1 MPNNS
6 RRFSITLC
14 TLLALLGN
22 TSLEAAEPAKLGQ
35 IKKHRNKGRQK
46 YHSPASQGR
55 KHHTYGKYRKK
66 KWNPVATPDDPYG
79 DEAEMKVY
87 DPLEKINRGTFAF
100 NSVFYKYIGKPLAKF
115 TDFLIP
121 APVMTAANNV
131 FDNVES
137 PVRIA
142 SSLLQGKGQRALQ
155 ETGKL
160 LVNSTVGIGG
170 LWKPS
175 DRIESLKK
183 VPSEDVGQ
191 TLGVWGVPAG
201 PYLVLPVL
209 GPSSAR
215 DLTGRVGDTCLTPTT
230 WLGTSKFRTITRAS
244 KAVVENPD
252 RMDTYDA
259 TTQDALD
266 KYIALREAY
275 TSYRNGAI
283 ER

>member
-1 MPNNS
+1 MKTKLPY
-6 RRFSITLC
+6 FSVTLC
-14 TLLALLGN
+14 ATLALLGN
-22 TSLEAAEPAKLGQ
+22 TGLKADEPATQNRVRKHRVKGGNKHYTPANHT
-35 IKKHRNKGRQK
+35 KKHHPYR
-46 YHSPASQGR
+46 
-55 KHHTYGKYRKK
+55 KYRKK
-66 KWNPVATPDDPYG
+66 QWNPVATPDDPYG

-100 NSVFYKYIGKPLAKF
+100 NSLFYKYIGKPLAKF

-121 APVMTAANNV
+121 APVMTAANHV
-131 FDNVES
+131 FENIES
-137 PVRIA
+137 PIRIT
-142 SSLLQGKGQRALQ
+142 SSILQGKGQRALK

-160 LVNSTVGIGG
+160 IVNSTVGIGG
-170 LWKPS
+170 VWKPS
-175 DRIESLKK
+175 DKIESLKN
-183 VPSEDVGQ
+183 VPAEDIGQ
-191 TLGVWGVPAG
+191 TFGVWGVPEG

-215 DLTGRVGDTCLTPTT
+215 DLVGRVGDNCLTPTT

-244 KAVVENPD
+244 KAVVENPN

-259 TTQDALD
+259 ATQDALD